1 MFINKYVYL
10 LTYSSYLICSPG
22 KPEGNIPFKPLI
34 HKNNRKAQELY
45 GRLTQTFYDQKK
57 TLLYIYAFFCT
68 FLLVIL
74 FIYIS
79 NVIPLSSFPSINPL
93 SCPSSLAIMRVIP
106 TPHSLLTQ
114 LLRIPLPWVM
124 DSSFDVK
131 GLRLDTSFSSG
142 LELLLSFKSPR
153 QFTY

>member
-79 NVIPLSSFPSINPL
+79 NVIPLSSFPSTNPHPL
-93 SCPSSLAIMRVIP
+93 P
-106 TPHSLLTQ
+106 TPPASMKVLPQPPTPASMPQHSPTLGHRASTGP
-114 LLRIPLPWVM
+114 RGSPPI
-124 DSSFDVK
+124 DV
-131 GLRLDTSFSSG
+131 R
-142 LELLLSFKSPR
+142 
-153 QFTY
+153 